1 VLAAGESRRMGQPK
15 QLLPF
20 EGEPLVR
27 RVARRALASRLAE
40 VIVVVGHVAEAVRQT
55 LTGLDVRIVENP
67 AYRQG
72 QSTSVIAGLEALAPQ
87 SDAAM
92 FLMADQPF
100 LDASLINRIIET
112 YEETGGLILVPTYK
126 GRRGSP
132 VLFDRSLFD
141 ELHQITG
148 DEGGRQVLR
157 RHPQAIVCV
166 PLDSERP
173 LLDIDTP
180 EGYRRLLALE

>member
-1 VLAAGESRRMGQPK
+1 MGQPK

-40 VIVVVGHVAEAVRQT
+40 VIVVVGHMAEAVRQA
-55 LTGLDVRIVENP
+55 LKGLDVRVVENP

-72 QSTSVIAGLEALAPQ
+72 QSTSVIAGLKALAPQ
-87 SDAAM
+87 ADAAL

-100 LDASLINRIIET
+100 LDTPLIDRILAT
-112 YEETGGLILVPTYK
+112 YEKTGGPIIVPVFE

-132 VLFDRSLFD
+132 VLFDRSFFD
-141 ELHQITG
+141 ELRQITG

-157 RHPQAIVCV
+157 RHPQAVVDV

-173 LLDIDTP
+173 LWDIDTP
-180 EGYRRLLALE
+180 EAYQRLCTQGRPPP